1 LEQILER
8 VAPTELTIRGD
19 GRTVY
24 GIAVP
29 FDREANVNDGQGFY
43 REVFRSGSFTKTIN
57 ESGGRV
63 KFLAN
68 HKRDSPIGKAVSLK
82 EDAAGLIGE
91 FRVSATR
98 AGDEALELVRDGVY
112 DSFSIGF
119 AKVPGKDREHK
130 TGLVERL
137 EVKLREVS
145 ILAFPAYEGAVV
157 SGVRSQFTDEELERL
172 LVAIKNLDTQTIEA
186 AARTSDDEPSTIPN
200 EPEAGHS
207 RGTPTREQR
216 IAALILR
223 GIPLVQNQRDS
234 SAA

>member
-1 LEQILER
+1 MDEQLLER
-8 VAPTELTIRGD
+8 VAPSELEVRGD

-29 FDREANVNDGQGFY
+29 FDRETTVNDGQGPY
-43 REVFRSGSFTKTIN
+43 REVFRAGSFRKTIK

-68 HKRDSPIGKAVSLK
+68 HKRDSPIGKAIKLH
-82 EDAAGLIGE
+82 EDPAGLIGE
-91 FRVSATR
+91 FRVSNTR

-119 AKVPGKDREHK
+119 AKVPGKDREGRD
-130 TGLVERL
+130 GLVERL

-157 SGVRSQFTDEELERL
+157 SGVRSQFSDEEIARL
-172 LVAIKNLDTQTIEA
+172 LEAIRNLDTQTIEA
-186 AARTSDDEPSTIPN
+186 AARTSEDEPSAIPT

-207 RGTPTREQR
+207 RGTRTRAQR
-216 IAALILR
+216 QALLA
-223 GIPLVQNQRDS
+223 LLKDH
-234 SAA
+234 